1 MLAIIAT
8 LCEKLENTMATFDA
22 DNDPLGNPEA
32 LERHIR
38 KALEVQTP
46 DDLEFEITYNI
57 VKRFFK
63 PRVLN
68 AERLPDKPCLFIG
81 NHSLFA
87 VDGIVLLPV
96 MQRDYGRFLRPLG
109 DKFLFASDRTA
120 KYIMS
125 RGGTMGHPDVCHAL
139 MENGQDMLVFP
150 GGAHEAVKS
159 ASEMYKL
166 QWKERYGFIKLAAA
180 HGYTIMPFGMVGPDE
195 FYSHLIEGQD
205 LPDSR
210 VGWLL
215 KRLGVLDENTRP
227 DLMPPVPRGALGT
240 LIPKPQACYIGFGE
254 PVDLSAYE
262 GKKLTKAQLK
272 KLRGQVAQEIEEQL
286 AELLLVREQ
295 NRKSDGLLRRILS
308 I

>member
-1 MLAIIAT
+1 MIY
-8 LCEKLENTMATFDA
+8 LCQSGAPSQIDTFD
-22 DNDPLGNPEA
+22 
-32 LERHIR
+32 
-38 KALEVQTP
+38 
-46 DDLEFEITYNI
+46 Y
-57 VKRFFK
+57 K
-63 PRVLN
+63 PTL
-68 AERLPDKPCLFIG
+68 
-81 NHSLFA
+81 
-87 VDGIVLLPV
+87 
-96 MQRDYGRFLRPLG
+96 
-109 DKFLFASDRTA
+109 
-120 KYIMS
+120 
-125 RGGTMGHPDVCHAL
+125 
-139 MENGQDMLVFP
+139 
-150 GGAHEAVKS
+150 
-159 ASEMYKL
+159 SEL
-166 QWKERYGFIKLAAA
+166 
-180 HGYTIMPFGMVGPDE
+180 D
-195 FYSHLIEGQD
+195 GQD